1 MDFNSKLR
9 NVTDGKI
16 GLCIGLDPVL
26 DRLPETIRTSR
37 EPLYAFNS
45 EIIEHTHDIAA
56 AYKPNLAFYEALGD
70 EGWRQLEKT
79 VQAVPDK
86 CLVIADGKRGDIG
99 STAAAYALSLF
110 DRLDVDA
117 ATVNPYLGAD
127 ALLPFLERVDHGAF
141 VLAVTSNPGG
151 ADLQEL
157 VCEGEPLFR
166 HVIRMAR
173 RLNGSGNVGLVV
185 GATRPTLWR
194 DVMDVAVD
202 LPLLVPGIGAQ
213 GGDLGLLKSALRDY
227 PAPTLVNA
235 SRSIIY
241 ASSGADFG
249 RAAREAA
256 LNLADKLRE

>member
-45 EIIEHTHDIAA
+45 EIIERTHDIAA

-99 STAAAYALSLF
+99 STA
-110 DRLDVDA
+110 
-117 ATVNPYLGAD
+117 
-127 ALLPFLERVDHGAF
+127 
-141 VLAVTSNPGG
+141 
-151 ADLQEL
+151 
-157 VCEGEPLFR
+157 
-166 HVIRMAR
+166 
-173 RLNGSGNVGLVV
+173 
-185 GATRPTLWR
+185 
-194 DVMDVAVD
+194 
-202 LPLLVPGIGAQ
+202 
-213 GGDLGLLKSALRDY
+213 
-227 PAPTLVNA
+227 
-235 SRSIIY
+235 
-241 ASSGADFG
+241 
-249 RAAREAA
+249 
-256 LNLADKLRE
+256 